1 MNCPFV
7 YKYMPTSLHDFDM
20 DPTMKQM
27 VYELI
32 QSNLLNIIIIGGHC
46 TGKTILTNII
56 INEYYNHQPKSIIH
70 DNILII
76 NSLREQGIQY
86 YRSDVKCFCQ
96 TSSTI
101 PNKKKIIILD
111 DLDLINN
118 QSQQI
123 FLNYMDKYA
132 NNVHFI
138 TTCSNPQKIIDNIH
152 SRLINIKLS
161 SITSTYLESLLQKV
175 VENEKIII
183 EPSAISHI
191 LTISRQSSRV
201 LLNYLEKFKLIRI
214 PITID
219 CVYQLC
225 TDIKHEL
232 FDTFTSFVMKKD
244 KINAIK
250 TITTIQKDGYSVI
263 DILEFYFLYLKI
275 SPFYDDHT
283 KYKIIQ
289 ILCKYITIFNT
300 IHEDN
305 IELLFLVNDLE
316 KITD

>member
-7 YKYMPTSLHDFDM
+7 YKYMPKSLEDFDM
-20 DPTMKQM
+20 ENKMKQM

-32 QSNLLNIIIIGGHC
+32 YANLLNIIIIGGHC
-46 TGKTILTNII
+46 TGKTILSNII
-56 INEYYNHQPKSIIH
+56 IHEYYKNESTTAIS
-70 DNILII
+70 DNVLII

-96 TSSTI
+96 TTSSI

-123 FLNYMDKYA
+123 FLNYMDKYN

-152 SRLINIKLS
+152 SRLINIKLCT
-161 SITSTYLESLLQKV
+161 ITPMYLETLLWKV
-175 VENEKIII
+175 VEKESICID
-183 EPSAISHI
+183 PQAIPDI
-191 LTISRQSSRV
+191 LLISRQSSRV
-201 LLNYLEKFKLIRI
+201 LLNYLEKFKLIR
-214 PITID
+214 TIINVN

-225 TDIKHEL
+225 TDIKHES
-232 FDTFTSFVMKKD
+232 FYTFTSHILKKD

-250 TITTIQKDGYSVI
+250 TITMIQQDGYSVI

-275 SPFYDDHT
+275 SPLYEDHI
-283 KYKIIQ
+283 KYKMIQ

-305 IELLFLVNDLE
+305 IELIFFVNDLE
-316 KITD
+316 KIIG

>member
-1 MNCPFV
+1 MTPFV
-7 YKYMPTSLHDFDM
+7 YKYMPSTLTEFDIE
-20 DPTMKQM
+20 PNMKQLI
-27 VYELI
+27 YELI
-32 QSNLLNIIIIGGHC
+32 QSNTLNIIITGGNC
-46 TGKTILTNII
+46 SGKTILSNII
-56 INEYYNHQPKSIIH
+56 IHEYYKNECKSNIH
-70 DNILII
+70 DNVLII

-96 TSSTI
+96 TASVI
-101 PNKKKIIILD
+101 PGKKKIIILD

-123 FLNYMDKYA
+123 FLNYMDKYI

-161 SITSTYLESLLQKV
+161 SITHEYLSSLLHKV
-175 VENEKIII
+175 VECEQIQIEKD
-183 EPSAISHI
+183 AIPHI
-191 LTISRQSSRV
+191 LSISKHSSRV
-201 LLNYLEKFKLIRI
+201 LLNYLEKFKLIRL
-214 PITID
+214 PITTD
-219 CVYQLC
+219 LVYHLC
-225 TDIKHEL
+225 TDIKNEL
-232 FDTFTSFVMKKD
+232 FDIFTHHILNHD

-250 TITTIQKDGYSVI
+250 SITTIQQEGYSVI
-263 DILEFYFLYLKI
+263 DILEFYFLYLKNTPQYSDSI
-275 SPFYDDHT
+275 
-283 KYKIIQ
+283 KYQFIK

-316 KITD
+316 KIVS

>member
-1 MNCPFV
+1 
-7 YKYMPTSLHDFDM
+7 MPTSLHDFDM

-175 VENEKIII
+175 VENENIII
-183 EPSAISHI
+183 EPSAILHI

-201 LLNYLEKFKLIRI
+201 LLNYLEKFKLIG
-214 PITID
+214 ITITIE

-275 SPFYDDHT
+275 SPLYDDHT

>member
-1 MNCPFV
+1 
-7 YKYMPTSLHDFDM
+7 MPKSLEDFDM
-20 DPTMKQM
+20 GTTMKQM

-32 QSNLLNIIIIGGHC
+32 QSNVLNIIIVGGHC
-46 TGKTILTNII
+46 TGKTILSNII
-56 INEYYNHQPKSIIH
+56 VNEYYKNELSTNIH

-96 TSSTI
+96 TTSSI

-123 FLNYMDKYA
+123 FLNYMDKYS

-161 SITSTYLESLLQKV
+161 SITTTYLESLLDKV
-175 VENEKIII
+175 TRQENIVID
-183 EPSAISHI
+183 PDAIPHI

-201 LLNYLEKFKLIRI
+201 LLNYLEKFKLIRL

-232 FDTFTSFVMKKD
+232 FDTFTSFILKKD

-250 TITTIQKDGYSVI
+250 TITAIQQDGYSVI
-263 DILEFYFLYLKI
+263 DILEFYFLYLKM
-275 SPFYDDHT
+275 STNYDDLT

-316 KITD
+316 KI

>member
-1 MNCPFV
+1 
-7 YKYMPTSLHDFDM
+7 MPKSLQDFDM
-20 DPTMKQM
+20 ETTMKQM
-27 VYELI
+27 VYDLI
-32 QSNLLNIIIIGGHC
+32 RSNVLNIIIIGGHC
-46 TGKTILTNII
+46 TGKTILSNII
-56 INEYYNHQPKSIIH
+56 VNEYYKNELTSTIH

-96 TSSTI
+96 TASSI

-123 FLNYMDKYA
+123 FLNYMDKYS

-161 SITSTYLESLLQKV
+161 SITTTYLETLLNKV
-175 VENEKIII
+175 ICQEDIII
-183 EPSAISHI
+183 DEGAIPHI

-201 LLNYLEKFKLIRI
+201 LLNYLEKFKLVRL
-214 PITID
+214 PIHID

-232 FDTFTSFVMKKD
+232 FDTFTSFILQKD

-250 TITTIQKDGYSVI
+250 TITAIQQDGYSVI
-263 DILEFYFLYLKI
+263 DILEFYFLYLKM
-275 SPFYDDHT
+275 STKYDDLI

-316 KITD
+316 KI

>member
-1 MNCPFV
+1 
-7 YKYMPTSLHDFDM
+7 MPKTLCDFDM
-20 DPTMKQM
+20 EQQMKQM

-32 QSNLLNIIIIGGHC
+32 HANLLNIIIIGGHC
-46 TGKTILTNII
+46 TGKTILSNII
-56 INEYYNHQPKSIIH
+56 IHEYYKTDSPLVH

-96 TSSTI
+96 TTSTI

-118 QSQQI
+118 QGQQI
-123 FLNYMDKYA
+123 FLNYMDKYN

-161 SITSTYLESLLQKV
+161 TITPIYLESLLNKV
-175 VENEKIII
+175 VEI
-183 EPSAISHI
+183 ESIDIVPEAIPHI
-191 LTISRQSSRV
+191 LSISRQSSRV
-201 LLNYLEKFKLIRI
+201 LLNYLEKFKLIRV
-214 PITID
+214 PITVE
-219 CVYQLC
+219 CVYHLC

-232 FDTFTSFVMKKD
+232 FDTFTSFILKKD
-244 KINAIK
+244 KVNAIK
-250 TITTIQKDGYSVI
+250 TITTIQQDGYSVI

-275 SPFYDDHT
+275 SPLYEDDI
-283 KYKIIQ
+283 KYKMIQ

-316 KITD
+316 KLA

>member
-1 MNCPFV
+1 
-7 YKYMPTSLHDFDM
+7 MPKSLQDFDM
-20 DPTMKQM
+20 ETQMKQM

-32 QSNLLNIIIIGGHC
+32 SANLLNIIIIGGHC
-46 TGKTILTNII
+46 TGKTILSNII
-56 INEYYNHQPKSIIH
+56 IHEYYKNESTTAIS

-96 TSSTI
+96 TTSTI

-118 QSQQI
+118 QGQQI
-123 FLNYMDKYA
+123 FLNYMDKYN

-161 SITSTYLESLLQKV
+161 TITPIYLESLLQKV
-175 VENEKIII
+175 ITTESIHID
-183 EPSAISHI
+183 PDAIPHI
-191 LTISRQSSRV
+191 LLISRQSSRV
-201 LLNYLEKFKLIRI
+201 LLNYLEKFKLIRT
-214 PITID
+214 PITTD

-225 TDIKHEL
+225 TDIKHEM
-232 FDTFTSFVMKKD
+232 FDTFTSYILKKD

-250 TITTIQKDGYSVI
+250 TITMIQQDGYSVI

-275 SPFYDDHT
+275 SPLYDDHI
-283 KYKIIQ
+283 KYKMIQ

-316 KITD
+316 KINEM

>member
-1 MNCPFV
+1 
-7 YKYMPTSLHDFDM
+7 MPKSLQDFDM
-20 DPTMKQM
+20 ETTMKQM
-27 VYELI
+27 VYDLI
-32 QSNLLNIIIIGGHC
+32 QSNVLNIIIIGGHC
-46 TGKTILTNII
+46 TGKTILSNII
-56 INEYYNHQPKSIIH
+56 VNEYYKNELNVNIH

-96 TSSTI
+96 TTSSI
-101 PNKKKIIILD
+101 PGKKKIIILD

-123 FLNYMDKYA
+123 FLNYMDKYS

-161 SITSTYLESLLQKV
+161 SITSIYLETLLNKV
-175 VENEKIII
+175 VQQENIVID
-183 EPSAISHI
+183 PDAIPHI

-201 LLNYLEKFKLIRI
+201 LLNYLEKFKLIQL
-214 PITID
+214 PITIE

-232 FDTFTSFVMKKD
+232 FDTFTSFILQKD

-250 TITTIQKDGYSVI
+250 TITNIQQDGYSVI
-263 DILEFYFLYLKI
+263 DILEFYFLYLKM
-275 SPFYDDHT
+275 SPKYEDLT

-316 KITD
+316 KI

>member
-1 MNCPFV
+1 
-7 YKYMPTSLHDFDM
+7 MPKSLQDFDM
-20 DPTMKQM
+20 EHQMKQM

-32 QSNLLNIIIIGGHC
+32 SANLLNIIIIGGHC
-46 TGKTILTNII
+46 TGKTILSNII
-56 INEYYNHQPKSIIH
+56 IHEYYKNESTTAIS

-96 TSSTI
+96 TTSTI

-118 QSQQI
+118 QGQQI
-123 FLNYMDKYA
+123 FLNYMDKYN

-152 SRLINIKLS
+152 SRLINIKLYM
-161 SITSTYLESLLQKV
+161 ITSIYLESLLQKV
-175 VENEKIII
+175 ITEESIDIV
-183 EPSAISHI
+183 PDAIAHI
-191 LTISRQSSRV
+191 LLISRQSSRV
-201 LLNYLEKFKLIRI
+201 LLNYLEKFKLIRT
-214 PITID
+214 PITVD

-232 FDTFTSFVMKKD
+232 FDTFTSYILNKD

-250 TITTIQKDGYSVI
+250 TITMIQKDGYSVI
-263 DILEFYFLYLKI
+263 DILEFYFLY
-275 SPFYDDHT
+275 
-283 KYKIIQ
+283 
-289 ILCKYITIFNT
+289 
-300 IHEDN
+300 
-305 IELLFLVNDLE
+305 
-316 KITD
+316 

>member
-175 VENEKIII
+175 VENENIII
-183 EPSAISHI
+183 EPSAILHI

-201 LLNYLEKFKLIRI
+201 LLNYLEKFKLIG
-214 PITID
+214 ITITIE

-275 SPFYDDHT
+275 SPLYDDHT

>member
-1 MNCPFV
+1 
-7 YKYMPTSLHDFDM
+7 MPTSLQDFDM
-20 DPTMKQM
+20 ETTMKSM
-27 VYELI
+27 VYDLI

-46 TGKTILTNII
+46 TGKTILSNII
-56 INEYYNHQPKSIIH
+56 VNEYYKNETAIH

-96 TSSTI
+96 TTSSI
-101 PNKKKIIILD
+101 PGKKKIIILD

-123 FLNYMDKYA
+123 FLNYMDKYS

-161 SITSTYLESLLQKV
+161 TITNIYLETLLQKV
-175 VENEKIII
+175 MTNEEIQI
-183 EPSAISHI
+183 EPEAIPHI

-214 PITID
+214 PITPD

-232 FDTFTSFVMKKD
+232 FDTFTSFILKKD

-250 TITTIQKDGYSVI
+250 TITTIQQDGYSVI
-263 DILEFYFLYLKI
+263 DILEFYFLYLKL
-275 SPFYDDHT
+275 SPLYEDHI

-305 IELLFLVNDLE
+305 IELLFFVNDLE
-316 KITD
+316 KITE

>member
-1 MNCPFV
+1 
-7 YKYMPTSLHDFDM
+7 MPTCLHDFDM
-20 DPTMKQM
+20 ETTMKSM
-27 VYELI
+27 VYDLI

-46 TGKTILTNII
+46 TGKTILSNII
-56 INEYYNHQPKSIIH
+56 VNEYYKHETAIH

-96 TSSTI
+96 TASSI
-101 PNKKKIIILD
+101 PGKKKIIILD

-123 FLNYMDKYA
+123 FLNYMDKYS

-161 SITSTYLESLLQKV
+161 TITNIYLETLLQKV
-175 VENEKIII
+175 MTNEQIMIDP
-183 EPSAISHI
+183 EAIPHI

-214 PITID
+214 PITPD

-232 FDTFTSFVMKKD
+232 FDTFTSFIMKKD

-250 TITTIQKDGYSVI
+250 TITTIQQDGYSVI
-263 DILEFYFLYLKI
+263 DILEFYFSYLKI
-275 SPFYDDHT
+275 SPLYEDHI

-305 IELLFLVNDLE
+305 IELLFFVNDLE
-316 KITD
+316 KITE

>member
-1 MNCPFV
+1 
-7 YKYMPTSLHDFDM
+7 MPKSLQDFDM
-20 DPTMKQM
+20 EHQMKQM

-32 QSNLLNIIIIGGHC
+32 SANCLNIIIIGGHC
-46 TGKTILTNII
+46 TGKTILSNII
-56 INEYYNHQPKSIIH
+56 IHEYYKNESAAIS

-96 TSSTI
+96 TTSTI

-118 QSQQI
+118 QGQQI
-123 FLNYMDKYA
+123 FLNYMDKYN

-161 SITSTYLESLLQKV
+161 IITSIYLETLLDKV
-175 VENEKIII
+175 VKEESIDIM
-183 EPSAISHI
+183 PDAISHI
-191 LTISRQSSRV
+191 LLISRQSSRV
-201 LLNYLEKFKLIRI
+201 LLNYLEKFKLIRT
-214 PITID
+214 PITIE
-219 CVYQLC
+219 CVYHLC
-225 TDIKHEL
+225 TDIKYEL
-232 FDTFTSFVMKKD
+232 FDTFTSYILKKD

-250 TITTIQKDGYSVI
+250 TITMIQKDGYSVI

-275 SPFYDDHT
+275 SPLYNDHN
-283 KYKIIQ
+283 KYKMIQ

-316 KITD
+316 KILLFN

>member
-1 MNCPFV
+1 
-7 YKYMPTSLHDFDM
+7 MPKSLQDFDM
-20 DPTMKQM
+20 ETTMKQM

-32 QSNLLNIIIIGGHC
+32 QSNVLNIIIIGGHC
-46 TGKTILTNII
+46 TGKTILSNII
-56 INEYYNHQPKSIIH
+56 VNEYYKNELNGNIH

-96 TSSTI
+96 TASSI

-123 FLNYMDKYA
+123 FLNYMDKYS

-161 SITSTYLESLLQKV
+161 FITTIYLESLLNKV
-175 VENEKIII
+175 ICQEDIVIDND
-183 EPSAISHI
+183 AIPHI

-201 LLNYLEKFKLIRI
+201 LLNYLEKFKLICL
-214 PITID
+214 PVTID

-232 FDTFTSFVMKKD
+232 FDTFTSFILQKD

-250 TITTIQKDGYSVI
+250 TITTIQQDGYSVI
-263 DILEFYFLYLKI
+263 DILEFYFLYLKM
-275 SPFYDDHT
+275 SPKYDDLT

-316 KITD
+316 KI

>member
-1 MNCPFV
+1 
-7 YKYMPTSLHDFDM
+7 MPKSLQDFDM
-20 DPTMKQM
+20 ETQMKQM

-32 QSNLLNIIIIGGHC
+32 SANLLNIIIIGGHC
-46 TGKTILTNII
+46 TGKTILSNII
-56 INEYYNHQPKSIIH
+56 IHEYYKNESTTAIS

-96 TSSTI
+96 TTSTI

-118 QSQQI
+118 QGQQI
-123 FLNYMDKYA
+123 FLNYMDKYN

-161 SITSTYLESLLQKV
+161 TITPIYLESLLQKV
-175 VENEKIII
+175 VTAESIHID
-183 EPSAISHI
+183 PDAIPHI
-191 LTISRQSSRV
+191 LLISRQSSRV
-201 LLNYLEKFKLIRI
+201 LLNYLEKFKLIRT
-214 PITID
+214 PITME

-225 TDIKHEL
+225 TDIKHEM
-232 FDTFTSFVMKKD
+232 FDTFTSYILKKD

-250 TITTIQKDGYSVI
+250 SITMIQKDGYSVI

-275 SPFYDDHT
+275 SPLYDDHI
-283 KYKIIQ
+283 KYKMIQ

-316 KITD
+316 KITGL

>member
-1 MNCPFV
+1 
-7 YKYMPTSLHDFDM
+7 MPKSLQDFDM
-20 DPTMKQM
+20 EHQMKQM

-32 QSNLLNIIIIGGHC
+32 SANLLNIIIIGGHC
-46 TGKTILTNII
+46 TGKTILSNII
-56 INEYYNHQPKSIIH
+56 IHEYYKNESTTAIS

-96 TSSTI
+96 TTSTI

-118 QSQQI
+118 QGQQI
-123 FLNYMDKYA
+123 FLNYMDKYN

-152 SRLINIKLS
+152 SRLINIKLYM
-161 SITSTYLESLLQKV
+161 ITSIYLESLLQKV
-175 VENEKIII
+175 ITEESIDIV
-183 EPSAISHI
+183 PDAIAHI
-191 LTISRQSSRV
+191 LLISRQSSRV
-201 LLNYLEKFKLIRI
+201 LLNYLEKFKLIRT
-214 PITID
+214 PITVD

-232 FDTFTSFVMKKD
+232 FDTFTSYILNKD

-250 TITTIQKDGYSVI
+250 TITMIQKDGYSVI

-275 SPFYDDHT
+275 SPLYDDHI
-283 KYKIIQ
+283 KYKMIQ

-316 KITD
+316 KITSN

>member
-7 YKYMPTSLHDFDM
+7 YKYMPQSLKDFDM
-20 DPTMKQM
+20 DIKMKQM

-32 QSNLLNIIIIGGHC
+32 TANLLNIIIIGGHC
-46 TGKTILTNII
+46 TGKTILSNII
-56 INEYYNHQPKSIIH
+56 INEYYKNEPSIS

-96 TSSTI
+96 TTSTI

-118 QSQQI
+118 QGQQI
-123 FLNYMDKYA
+123 FLNYMDKYS

-161 SITSTYLESLLQKV
+161 MITSVYLETLLYKV
-175 VENEKIII
+175 VSDESIVIA
-183 EPSAISHI
+183 SDAIPHI
-191 LTISRQSSRV
+191 LLISRQSSRV
-201 LLNYLEKFKLIRI
+201 LLNYLEKFKLIQT
-214 PITID
+214 PITVE

-225 TDIKHEL
+225 TDIKYEL
-232 FDTFTSFVMKKD
+232 FDKFTSYLLNHD
-244 KINAIK
+244 KIQAIK
-250 TITTIQKDGYSVI
+250 TITSIQQDGYSVI
-263 DILEFYFLYLKI
+263 DILELYFLYLKI
-275 SPFYDDHT
+275 SPLYEDHI
-283 KYKIIQ
+283 KYKMIQ

-305 IELLFLVNDLE
+305 IELIFLVNDLE
-316 KITD
+316 KISRN

>member
-1 MNCPFV
+1 
-7 YKYMPTSLHDFDM
+7 MPTSLHDFDM
-20 DPTMKQM
+20 DTIMKQM
-27 VYELI
+27 VYDLI

-46 TGKTILTNII
+46 TGKTILSNII
-56 INEYYNHQPKSIIH
+56 VNEYYKNESTTSIH

-96 TSSTI
+96 TTSSI

-123 FLNYMDKYA
+123 FLNYMDKYS

-138 TTCSNPQKIIDNIH
+138 TTCSNSQKIIDNIH
-152 SRLINIKLS
+152 SRLINIKLYT
-161 SITSTYLESLLQKV
+161 ITNNYLESLLHKV
-175 VENEKIII
+175 VEHEQIQLDPETI
-183 EPSAISHI
+183 PHI

-201 LLNYLEKFKLIRI
+201 LLNYLEKFKLVCI

-232 FDTFTSFVMKKD
+232 FDTFTSFILKKD

-263 DILEFYFLYLKI
+263 DILEFYFLYLKV
-275 SPFYDDHT
+275 SPLYDDHT

-305 IELLFLVNDLE
+305 IELLFFVNDLE